1 MRHRTVQD
9 VMTHQVVTAHRDT
22 PFKAVA
28 ALLARNDVSAV
39 PVVDAQQRPIGIIS
53 EADLLRKESAQPD
66 PNGHASGV
74 WMRPRDRKRA
84 EAETAESLMTS
95 TVFAARPD
103 WSLVEAA
110 RMMDRH
116 HVKRLPVIDGSGVL
130 AGIVSRGDILRVF
143 LRPDGAI
150 RQEIVHEVLEQTLLI
165 APTDVQVEVRDGVVT
180 LRGTLERQTLV
191 PVAVR
196 MCRSVD
202 GVVAVHDQLRY
213 TFDDRRVDLGP
224 APVQGIVHTPHH

>member
-1 MRHRTVQD
+1 
-9 VMTHQVVTAHRDT
+9 MTHQVVSAHRDT

-28 ALLARNDVSAV
+28 TLLTRNDVSAV
-39 PVVDAQQRPIGIIS
+39 PVVDARYYPIGIVS
-53 EADLLRKESAQPD
+53 QADLLRKESAQPD
-66 PNGHASGV
+66 PDGHAAGV

-84 EAETAESLMTS
+84 EAETAESLMTA
-95 TVFAARPD
+95 TVFTARPG

-116 HVKRLPVIDGSGVL
+116 HVKRLPVVDDSGELV
-130 AGIVSRGDILRVF
+130 GIVSRGDLIRVF

-150 RQEIVHEVLEQTLLI
+150 RQEIVHDVLQETLLI
-165 APTDVQVEVRDGVVT
+165 PPDQVQAQVRDGVVT
-180 LRGTLERQTLV
+180 LRGTVERQSLV

-196 MCRSVD
+196 LCRSVD

-213 TFDDRRVDLGP
+213 VFDDRRVDLGP
-224 APVQGIVHTPHH
+224 SQVHGIVHAPRH

>member
-1 MRHRTVQD
+1 
-9 VMTHQVVTAHRDT
+9 
-22 PFKAVA
+22 
-28 ALLARNDVSAV
+28 
-39 PVVDAQQRPIGIIS
+39 
-53 EADLLRKESAQPD
+53 
-66 PNGHASGV
+66 
-74 WMRPRDRKRA
+74 
-84 EAETAESLMTS
+84 
-95 TVFAARPD
+95 
-103 WSLVEAA
+103 
-110 RMMDRH
+110 MMDRH